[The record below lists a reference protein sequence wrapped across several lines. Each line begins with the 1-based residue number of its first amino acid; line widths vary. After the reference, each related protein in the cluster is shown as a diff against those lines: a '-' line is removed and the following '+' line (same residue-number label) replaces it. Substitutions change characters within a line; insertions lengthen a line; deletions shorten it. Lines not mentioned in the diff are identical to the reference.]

1 MEIEEGNEHMREVK
15 AIKINLNV
23 RYHLKS
29 LDIVFNFV
37 LLSQTCPLVTYL
49 AVLKLA
55 LSLTVYRN
63 IFHFCS
69 CGTFVFGH

>member
-29 LDIVFNFV
+29 LDIWFST
-37 LLSQTCPLVTYL
+37 L
-49 AVLKLA
+49 
-55 LSLTVYRN
+55 
-63 IFHFCS
+63 FC
-69 CGTFVFGH
+69 CHKPAH